1 MTDGEILK
9 AIVPVVLSS
18 SGAAW
23 LGVRIALN
31 GTRKAI
37 ADGRKEAQAGFDK
50 VHTDLKRVEGS
61 VGDARERIARLEGR
75 LIL

>member
-1 MTDGEILK
+1 MTDLDILK
-9 AIVPVVLSS
+9 ALVPVVLSS

-37 ADGRKEAQAGFDK
+37 ADGRREAREGFDK
-50 VHTDLKRVEGS
+50 VHADMKRIEGS

-75 LIL
+75 LT